1 MINTA
6 EVYLWGTR
14 IGIIHQDVDKAY
26 LFFEYDKSFLK
37 SGIELSPIKMPLSSR
52 VYSFPELA
60 GSSFHGA
67 PGLIADSLPDKFGN
81 RVIDRWLSEQGR
93 SLSDFNAIDRLCYTG
108 ERGMGAL
115 EYHPAS
121 GPDISLDEDIN
132 VAKMV
137 KFASDILVGK
147 QDQQIRISDDPD
159 YSQLIRLGTSAGGAR
174 AKALIAWNEEKK
186 TIKSG
191 QIDAGNG
198 YEYWLMKFDG
208 VNKNGDHGLED
219 AIEYTRIEYAYYL
232 MAKDSGICMN
242 ECRLFEENGRY
253 HFMTKR
259 FDRMQDQKLHMQ
271 TLAALAHIDYNLPGQ
286 TGYEEA
292 AQITMQLTNSV
303 ADVTELYRRMV
314 FNVIF
319 VNQDDHVKNTA
330 FLMNKKGEW
339 KLSPAYDLTFSYNP
353 DNTWLRAHQ
362 MSINKKTENISY
374 DDLITS
380 GKNMGIGKA
389 KCTKIISQVQSVAE
403 KYPDYLHQSG
413 VSDKTIR
420 MLSAVLEKKG
430 SILKTF

>member
-14 IGIIHQDVDKAY
+14 IGIIHQEEDKAY
-26 LFFEYDKSFLK
+26 IFFEYDKSFLK

-132 VAKMV
+132 VSKMV
-137 KFASDILVGK
+137 KFASDILAGK
-147 QDQQIRISDDPD
+147 MDQQIRISDDPD
-159 YSQLIRLGTSAGGAR
+159 YIQLIRLGTSAGGAR

-186 TIKSG
+186 MIKSG

-259 FDRMQDQKLHMQ
+259 FDRIQDQKLHMQ

-380 GKNMGIGKA
+380 GKNMGLGKA
-389 KCTKIISQVQSVAE
+389 KCAKIISQVQSVAE

-420 MLSAVLEKKG
+420 MLSAVLEG
-430 SILKTF
+430 NRI